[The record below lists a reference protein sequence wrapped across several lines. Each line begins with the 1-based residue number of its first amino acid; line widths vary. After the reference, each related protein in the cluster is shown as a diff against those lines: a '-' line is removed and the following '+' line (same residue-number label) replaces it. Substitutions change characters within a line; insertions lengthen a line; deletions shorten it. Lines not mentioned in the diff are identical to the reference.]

1 MKFNGKNVKSSDIN
15 SVVNRQNLRHRFIL
29 FTLMIFVATLASFA
43 QSISPTPTPT
53 PIVSAT
59 PTSAPTPSLERR
71 FLKNVLKDQYAIWTS
86 PLQLRGGDALWLAPL
101 SGATIAFFA
110 TDKRTAA
117 ALDNNPTRLQISR
130 DVSRFGTGYA
140 VGGTAAA
147 FYIIGRVTRNQ
158 RARETGIL
166 AAEALID
173 TGIVTQT
180 LKFATQRPRPLS
192 MDRSGGFF
200 DGGNSFPS
208 GHSSSIWS
216 LAAVIDGEYGKRHK
230 IVRYGVYGLAAA
242 VSVSRYTGRNHFLS
256 DVLVGSAIGYG
267 IGHFVYL
274 KHHDASLDAP
284 GGAKKTTKLEKYF
297 PFISPQYDAR
307 NRIYGANLA
316 WNF

>member
-1 MKFNGKNVKSSDIN
+1 MKPSREKK
-15 SVVNRQNLRHRFIL
+15 VNLSKIIKLKQNRRYVFLLI
-29 FTLMIFVATLASFA
+29 TLIFVSAAHEIYA
-43 QSISPTPTPT
+43 QSGSVNPSP
-53 PIVSAT
+53 S
-59 PTSAPTPSLERR
+59 PTPSLERR

-86 PLQLRGGDALWLAPL
+86 PFHLRREDARWLIPL
-101 SGATIAFFA
+101 GAASAGLIA
-110 TDKRTAA
+110 TDKYSAG
-117 ALDNNPTRLQISR
+117 ALDNNETRLRISR

-140 VGGTAAA
+140 VGGISAA
-147 FYIIGRVTRNQ
+147 FYVVGRVSHNQ

-180 LKFATQRPRPLS
+180 LKFAAQRPRPLAK
-192 MDRSGGFF
+192 DGSGGFF

-230 IVRYGVYGLAAA
+230 LVRYGVYGLAAA
-242 VSVSRYTGRNHFLS
+242 VGVSRFTGRNHFLS
-256 DVLVGSAIGYG
+256 DILVGSAIGYG

-274 KHHDASLDAP
+274 KHHDASLDTP
-284 GGAKKTTKLEKYF
+284 DGSKKTTKMEKYF
-297 PFISPQYDAR
+297 PLISPQYDAR
-307 NRIYGANLA
+307 KRIYGANLT